1 MQATMEPEQTIDA
14 RRNQAIKRLKAKND
28 FKAHL
33 VVYLAVNAML
43 VLIWA
48 STSAGYFWPIWLMA
62 GWGIGVVMHAYTVY
76 WGDRFTEAQIEREMK
91 SLP

>member
-1 MQATMEPEQTIDA
+1 
-14 RRNQAIKRLKAKND
+14 L
-28 FKAHL
+28 
-33 VVYLAVNAML
+33 L

-48 STSAGYFWPIWLMA
+48 STSAGYFWPIWPMA

-76 WGDRFTEAQIEREMK
+76 WGDRLTEAQIEREMK

>member
-1 MQATMEPEQTIDA
+1 MQSTTELDSTMEG

-28 FKAHL
+28 FKVHL

-48 STSAGYFWPIWLMA
+48 STFTGYFWPIWPIA
-62 GWGIGVVMHAYTVY
+62 GWGIGLVMHGYSVY
-76 WGDRFTEAQIEREMK
+76 WGNSFTEDQIQREMK
-91 SLP
+91 SLT